1 MKKSLILVGTQ
12 WGDEGKGKIVDHF
25 SKKFNAV
32 CRFQGG
38 HNAGHTIYK
47 EEEKFVLHL
56 IPSGVFCE
64 NVSCFIGQGVILSI
78 DSLLEEIKQ
87 LEEKGIELEGKL
99 RISRYCS
106 LLLPLHAKIDQL
118 REDNKNSIGTTRRG
132 IGPAYEDKTAR
143 RSIKAFDLE
152 DSDLLESKLSS
163 LVEYYN
169 FQIKNIH
176 NSEPFSYDEVY
187 RQLIDS
193 YHKAAKYFG
202 DVTDTLEDIYEKGGN
217 ILYEGAQGTLLD
229 VDYGTYPYVTS
240 SNTLATSVGVGSG
253 FPKSIYSDVL
263 GIAKAYTTRVGA
275 GPFPTELFCEV
286 GQNIA
291 KQGNEFGAT
300 TGRPRRCGWL
310 DLVALKYSAKLNNL
324 TELCITK
331 LDVLDSYK
339 EIKACINYEVDGK
352 TTIFK
357 SRLLHKAKPIY
368 KSFEGWDCSLEK
380 CKNYADL
387 PKNAK
392 DFLEYIESY
401 VGVKIGLISNGPN
414 REDLIHR

>member
-12 WGDEGKGKIVDHF
+12 WGDEGKGKIVDF
-25 SKKFNAV
+25 YSKKFDAV

-56 IPSGVFCE
+56 IPSGIFYE
-64 NVSCFIGQGVILSI
+64 HVSCFIGQGVILSI
-78 DSLLEEIKQ
+78 DSLLEEIEQ
-87 LEEKGIELEGKL
+87 LEQKGINLEGKL

-106 LLLPLHAKIDQL
+106 LLLPLHTKIDQL

-152 DSDLLESKLSS
+152 DNDLLEIKLTS
-163 LVEYYN
+163 LIEYYN
-169 FQIKNIH
+169 YQIQNIH
-176 NSEPFSYDEVY
+176 GSEPFAFEDVYNELMQSYKKV
-187 RQLIDS
+187 S
-193 YHKAAKYFG
+193 KYFG
-202 DVTDTLEDIYEKGGN
+202 DVTDTLENIYEQGGN

-240 SNTLATSVGVGSG
+240 SNTLATSVGIGSG

-263 GIAKAYTTRVGA
+263 GVAKAYTTRVGA
-275 GPFPTELFCEV
+275 GPFPTELFCEE
-286 GQNIA
+286 GQKIA
-291 KQGNEFGAT
+291 ELGHEFGAT

-331 LDVLDSYK
+331 LDVLDTFE
-339 EIKACINYEVDGK
+339 EIKACVGYKVNGED
-352 TTIFK
+352 TPFK
-357 SRLLHKAKPIY
+357 SRFLQKAEPVYKLFKGWNCSLADCENYESLPYKAK
-368 KSFEGWDCSLEK
+368 E
-380 CKNYADL
+380 
-387 PKNAK
+387 
-392 DFLEYIESY
+392 FLSYIEDY
-401 VGVKIGLISNGPN
+401 VEVKISLISNGPN

>member
-47 EEEKFVLHL
+47 EEQKFVLHL

-152 DSDLLESKLSS
+152 DSALLESKLSS

-202 DVTDTLEDIYEKGGN
+202 DVTDTLENIYEKGGN

-331 LDVLDSYK
+331 LDVLDSFK
-339 EIKACINYEVDGK
+339 EIKVCINYEVDGN
-352 TTIFK
+352 TTNFK